1 MMTKSKKTI
10 WVKLTITDPMT
21 ANIYKSLLESS
32 NIPVFLRSDA
42 TNTVHPFTIGVLGD
56 VEILVPPK
64 ELHIAEELINNF
76 QIDLDK
82 EEDKD
87 DQSD

>member
-1 MMTKSKKTI
+1 MTKSKKTI
-10 WVKLTITDPMT
+10 WVNLTTTDPIT

-56 VEILVPPK
+56 VEILVPPEK
-64 ELHIAEELINNF
+64 LQIAEDLINNL

-82 EEDKD
+82 EESED